1 MIKYTAVEIL
11 IENNVGCY
19 RENLCT
25 VILYLRRSYS
35 TVRIANK
42 DARRI
47 YYSLTLY
54 ERIYYRPHLAANLLR
69 QLLLDIMPELAYTRV
84 NILFQRGNL
93 QPFLLLSV
101 HRHVQPM
108 NAFFESSYAFVKP
121 EITSSRSIEVLI
133 TSSCI
138 NEDNYDPNSRSAGSA
153 FSRWLTVERWSTG
166 WRTKECVV
174 FVFVAAFEQR
184 GRDCVDTTTTGTK
197 TSRLMKRT
205 VPRRMHRAARAS
217 SAAEQCTCRRFNA
230 ARSIRNTF
238 RDNVHDRANGSSRR
252 CSRPRLRVL
261 RKLLRRSV

>member
-1 MIKYTAVEIL
+1 M
-11 IENNVGCY
+11 
-19 RENLCT
+19 
-25 VILYLRRSYS
+25 
-35 TVRIANK
+35 
-42 DARRI
+42 
-47 YYSLTLY
+47 
-54 ERIYYRPHLAANLLR
+54 ANLLR
-69 QLLLDIMPELAYTRV
+69 QLLLDIMPELAYTRIISSF
-84 NILFQRGNL
+84 NEATY
-93 QPFLLLSV
+93 FLLLSV

-138 NEDNYDPNSRSAGSA
+138 NANNYDPNSRSAGSA

-166 WRTKECVV
+166 CRTKECVV

-238 RDNVHDRANGSSRR
+238 RDNVHDRANGSSPR